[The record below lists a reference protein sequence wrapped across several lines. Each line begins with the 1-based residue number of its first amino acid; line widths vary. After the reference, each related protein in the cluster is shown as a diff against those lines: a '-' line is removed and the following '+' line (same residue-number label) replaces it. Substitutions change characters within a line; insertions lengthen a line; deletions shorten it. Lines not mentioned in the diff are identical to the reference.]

1 MLKEFKYIIY
11 TLVVISF
18 FFFILKYYFSDDN
31 IKNSFKSIS
40 SNDTK
45 LNIYNKNLIIL
56 KSNTENII
64 EYAENQNKKKKKYY
78 FWDLIKT
85 NE

>member
-11 TLVVISF
+11 TLVVITF
-18 FFFILKYYFSDDN
+18 FFLILKYYFSDDN
-31 IKNSFKSIS
+31 IKNSYKSIS
-40 SNDTK
+40 SIDSK
-45 LNIYNKNLIIL
+45 LNIYNENLIIL
-56 KSNTENII
+56 KNNTENII
-64 EYAENQNKKKKKYY
+64 EYAENKNKKKKKYY

>member
-11 TLVVISF
+11 TLVVITF
-18 FFFILKYYFSDDN
+18 FFLILKYYFSDDN
-31 IKNSFKSIS
+31 IKNSYKSIS
-40 SNDTK
+40 SIDSK
-45 LNIYNKNLIIL
+45 LNIYNENLIIL

-64 EYAENQNKKKKKYY
+64 EYAENKNKKKKKYY

>member
-1 MLKEFKYIIY
+1 MLKEYKYIIY
-11 TLVVISF
+11 TLVVITF
-18 FFFILKYYFSDDN
+18 FFLILKYYFSDDN
-31 IKNSFKSIS
+31 IKNSYKSIS
-40 SNDTK
+40 SIDSK
-45 LNIYNKNLIIL
+45 LNIYNENLIIL

-64 EYAENQNKKKKKYY
+64 EYAENKNKKKKKYY